1 MKNIESFENFN
12 EKKNWIKDAI
22 KKPGSLRSA
31 AKRRGLIKGDET
43 LSKTDLNKLSK
54 VKGKTGKRAN
64 LARTLKSMNESISS
78 SELFRDMNSDLLNL
92 LDNVCEKYNIEKD
105 EASDAIASYFSS
117 KHFTA

>member
-64 LARTLKSMNESISS
+64 LARTLKSMNESISTKNTS
-78 SELFRDMNSDLLNL
+78 SNKEIMDKVAIF
-92 LDNVCEKYNIEKD
+92 EKWGYD
-105 EASDAIASYFSS
+105 DSYDFLSRHQS
-117 KHFTA
+117 